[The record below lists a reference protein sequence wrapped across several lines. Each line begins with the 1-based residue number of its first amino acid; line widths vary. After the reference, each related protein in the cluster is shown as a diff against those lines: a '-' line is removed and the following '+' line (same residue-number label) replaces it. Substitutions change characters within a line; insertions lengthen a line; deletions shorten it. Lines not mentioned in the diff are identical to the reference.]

1 MKICQET
8 ANALIFDF
16 DVSFYQG
23 DPKNNG
29 TLIGTERIDH
39 SASSLISTGCMT
51 IGYALPLGEY
61 DLHVFVND
69 RGVNPTEAPVVLMPE
84 CDTTNNEVSM
94 ALSPCPQEVDSAS
107 CFVIMTDL

>member
-1 MKICQET
+1 METLLYPALPDYTVQIDSFVKSCDLETATAHVKICQET

-29 TLIGTERIDH
+29 ALIGTERIDH

-51 IGYALPLGEY
+51 IDYALPLGEY

-69 RGVNPTEAPVVLMPE
+69 RGKPN
-84 CDTTNNEVSM
+84 
-94 ALSPCPQEVDSAS
+94 
-107 CFVIMTDL
+107 